1 MWARRMQGA
10 LEAVA
15 QGPWPAAA
23 LSFCPADGGR
33 LAALGAG
40 ALALWRLRTLLG
52 APELTFDLAATPGAR
67 AAALTWQKPR
77 AAPRAPRMRTP
88 VPRQARR
95 LRHARRASRP
105 APRRP

>member
-1 MWARRMQGA
+1 MHTHRMQGA

-23 LSFCPADGGR
+23 LSFCAADGGR

-52 APELTFDLAATPGAR
+52 APELTFDLAATPGAHQ
-67 AAALTWQKPR
+67 APLTWQKP
-77 AAPRAPRMRTP
+77 
-88 VPRQARR
+88 
-95 LRHARRASRP
+95 
-105 APRRP
+105 